1 MKCIILAAG
10 YGTRLGDLTKKQPKS
25 TIEINGR
32 SIIDHIVS
40 KLHAHGITEIII
52 NLHYLQDMMTN
63 HLQDNVLY
71 FYEPR
76 LLGHKG
82 TILALR
88 KWLEDDNFFVI
99 NGDTL
104 STLNYTSMIKTHKDD
119 SISVFMDEY
128 RAAGTWIYSPQYFE
142 NQDIPIYPYRDAQT
156 TWWDLGTPERL
167 DEARKYFSGEK

>member
-1 MKCIILAAG
+1 MRCLILAAG
-10 YGTRLGDLTKKQPKS
+10 YGTRLGDLTKNRPKP

-32 SIIDHIVS
+32 SIIDHLVS
-40 KLHAHGITEIII
+40 KLHIHGITEIVV

-88 KWLEDDNFFVI
+88 KWLEDDDFFVI

-104 STLNYTSMIKTHKDD
+104 STLNYSLMIDAHKEKM
-119 SISVFMDEY
+119 ITAFMDEN
-128 RAAGTWIYSPQYFE
+128 RAGGTWIYPPDYFD
-142 NQDIPIYPYRDAQT
+142 NQNLPINPYRDAAVK
-156 TWWDLGTPERL
+156 WFDLGTPERL
-167 DEARKYFSGEK
+167 QAAKEYYGK